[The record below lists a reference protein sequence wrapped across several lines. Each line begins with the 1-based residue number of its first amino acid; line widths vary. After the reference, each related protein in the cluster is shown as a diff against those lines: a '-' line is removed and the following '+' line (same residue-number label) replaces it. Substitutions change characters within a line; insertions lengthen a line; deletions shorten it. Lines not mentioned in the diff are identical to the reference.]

1 MGVVDLDCIASN
13 PNSTILYGIGNAE
26 DGFGAVRIIIYRS
39 HENLANSTD
48 IIWEEHQRFYQSDTE
63 PHYKYPRFGDV
74 DCAVSSKGEFT
85 AFLYNPQVSATGY
98 SRPIPMGIRS
108 KPDGARGNLKEDEE
122 VIWGSM
128 VYGWTSRKFVHQSFY
143 IEKNGVET
151 VVHAVMDET
160 ASVIRFGLVD
170 KDTGYLQLAA
180 VWKLVRR
187 SAKLTTTEFSP
198 GSSSLINTDQRHMV
212 YQNGSLYLYSDTTG
226 LISSIPFSSP
236 FTTPSQK
243 DLFQATP
250 ITANRRNMFFQGMRD
265 NSPYIG
271 YLARLDTYNEAGL
284 ATTMTMRLSTIEL
297 ANPSNLIN
305 TTNGAITN
313 TSTKNFEMESGGS
326 HQRVINFQTGAGRFP
341 DQMPFI
347 VGLTTDGY
355 FGITL
360 GSGPPTTIP
369 VENFTAPIN
378 EVQVTLLRSRL
389 RNYRGQV
396 GPIIYNET
404 VELSGLEI
412 FGVVMGVIFGI
423 PLLRYLVKKFDKW
436 LEKIRL
442 DDEKRAAD
450 KEAYELIARLRHASA
465 QYSTNPSSTTTAIGG
480 GEGTRGLSYRSTSA
494 NTTSHA
500 LMDDLGL
507 TRHPRP
513 NTAITIGDDEDEST
527 QGRVDTQQ

>member
-26 DGFGAVRIIIYRS
+26 DGFGGVRIIIYRS

-48 IIWEEHQRFYQSDTE
+48 IIWEEHQRFFQRDTE

-108 KPDGARGNLKEDEE
+108 KPDGARGDLKVDEE

-128 VYGWTSRKFVHQSFY
+128 LYGWTSRKFVHQSFY

-180 VWKLVRR
+180 VWKLVDGRFMVGD
-187 SAKLTTTEFSP
+187 LTDKMPNLPYARTTEFSP

-212 YQNGSLYLYSDTTG
+212 YQNGGLYLYSDTTG

-236 FTTPSQK
+236 FTTPLQK

-265 NSPYIG
+265 NSPYLG
-271 YLARLDTYNEAGL
+271 YLARLDTYSETGFD
-284 ATTMTMRLSTIEL
+284 TTMTMRLSTIEL
-297 ANPSNLIN
+297 ASPSNLIN
-305 TTNGAITN
+305 ITNGAITN
-313 TSTKNFEMESGGS
+313 TSTKNFEMRSSGS

-378 EVQVTLLRSRL
+378 EVQVTFLRSRL

-404 VELSGLEI
+404 VELSGIEI
-412 FGVVMGVIFGI
+412 FGVVMGALFGL

-450 KEAYELIARLRHASA
+450 KEAYEFFVDSMLSPLGHHDYSQPVSERDLNNSKGSASA
-465 QYSTNPSSTTTAIGG
+465 GFLLVLA
-480 GEGTRGLSYRSTSA
+480 
-494 NTTSHA
+494 
-500 LMDDLGL
+500 
-507 TRHPRP
+507 
-513 NTAITIGDDEDEST
+513 
-527 QGRVDTQQ
+527 